1 MKNKLVIIGA
11 SGHGGV
17 VAELAIMLG
26 YSVSFWDDGVSKK
39 MTNYLVSERGK
50 KVPENSSII
59 IGIGSNIIRENISL
73 QYENSSFVTLI
84 HPNSYISK
92 NVKIGLGSVVIAG
105 VCINNGAF
113 IGDHCIINTGVVVD
127 HDCKINDFVHVSPN
141 ATLCGNVTIG
151 KGSWVGAGAIIIQG
165 IKVGKNA
172 IIGAGSVIIKDI
184 PDNATVVGNP
194 GKIIKI
200 GSNKYEY

>member
-1 MKNKLVIIGA
+1 V
-11 SGHGGV
+11 
-17 VAELAIMLG
+17 
-26 YSVSFWDDGVSKK
+26 
-39 MTNYLVSERGK
+39 
-50 KVPENSSII
+50 
-59 IGIGSNIIRENISL
+59 
-73 QYENSSFVTLI
+73 
-84 HPNSYISK
+84 
-92 NVKIGLGSVVIAG
+92 
-105 VCINNGAF
+105 F

-127 HDCKINDFVHVSPN
+127 HDCMINDFVHISPN

-194 GKIIKI
+194 GKIIKL
-200 GSNKYEY
+200 GSNNYEY

>member
-17 VAELAIMLG
+17 VADLADMLG
-26 YSVSFWDDGVSKK
+26 YSVCFWDDDTSKK
-39 MTNYLVSERGK
+39 MSNGSVSKRGG

-59 IGIGSNIIRENISL
+59 IAIGSNIIRENISL
-73 QYENSSFVTLI
+73 QYENDSFVTLI
-84 HPNSYISK
+84 HPDSIVSK
-92 NVKIGLGSVVIAG
+92 KIKIGIGSVIVAG
-105 VCINNGAF
+105 ACINNGAI
-113 IGDHCIINTGVVVD
+113 IGNHCIINTGVVVD
-127 HDCKINDFVHVSPN
+127 HDCLINDFVHISPN

-200 GSNKYEY
+200 GSNNYEY

>member
-17 VAELAIMLG
+17 VADLAVMLG
-26 YSVSFWDDGVSKK
+26 YSVCFWDDDISKK
-39 MTNYLVSERGK
+39 MTNYLVSKIGE
-50 KVPENSSII
+50 KVPEYSSII
-59 IGIGSNIIRENISL
+59 IGIGSNIIRQNISL
-73 QYENSSFVTLI
+73 QYDKSSFITLI
-84 HPNSYISK
+84 HPNSNISK
-92 NVKIGLGSVVIAG
+92 NFKIGLGSVVVAG
-105 VCINNGAF
+105 VC
-113 IGDHCIINTGVVVD
+113 INTGVVVD
-127 HDCKINDFVHVSPN
+127 HDCMINDFVHISPN

-194 GKIIKI
+194 GKIIKL
-200 GSNKYEY
+200 GSNNYEY